1 MGMSQTEVLMERARK
16 ILFISHEASR
26 TGAPLLLLSFLKWF
40 RDNTTVPF
48 LILLKSEGEMEFEF
62 RKLAPTLVLD
72 RLGFGWRSPLGR
84 KLDNLWLL
92 LKRVW
97 RLQKLRTELIKEGIG
112 LIYSNTI
119 TNGDL
124 LQGISHLHCPI
135 ITHVHELDQLIR
147 ASGPKNIRLVRKYTH
162 HYIAASEAVKRNLV
176 TQHGIAWE
184 RVDVVHSAI
193 PFLVED
199 HGDKRRAHTQ
209 LLEKLN
215 IPQESLLVGAC
226 GSTCLHKGTDLF
238 IELARVILGA
248 KPDVS
253 VNFVWVGSDTPSLKF
268 STLHKWVQDFGLSG
282 HVHFVG
288 NQANPLDYF
297 AAIDVFALTSRE
309 DSFPL
314 VMLEAASLEKPIV
327 CFGCAGGA
335 KEFVEDDCGFV
346 IPDLNVNLM
355 AQKIILLLE
364 SKALRDQLG
373 RCALRK
379 LRKRHSMEI
388 AAPKIVNV
396 IQHFLSSPQHS
407 VKKRSDAN

>member
-1 MGMSQTEVLMERARK
+1 MEPAK
-16 ILFISHEASR
+16 KVLFISHEASR

-40 RDNTTVPF
+40 RDNTSVPF

-72 RLGFGWRSPLGR
+72 RLGFGWCSSPGR
-84 KLDNLWLL
+84 KIDNLWLH

-97 RLQKLRTELIKEGIG
+97 GLQKLSRELIQEGIG

-124 LQGISHLHCPI
+124 IQGLSHLHCPI

-147 ASGPKNIRLVRKYTH
+147 ASGLKNIRLVRKYTH

-176 TQHGIAWE
+176 NQHGIALE
-184 RVDVVHSAI
+184 RVGVVHSAI
-193 PFLVED
+193 PFPVED
-199 HGDKRRAHTQ
+199 HEDKRMARTK
-209 LLEKLN
+209 LLEKLQ

-248 KPDVS
+248 KPRVS
-253 VNFVWVGSDTPSLKF
+253 VNFVWVGPETPGLKF
-268 STLHKWVQDFGLSG
+268 NTLRQRVQDLGLSG

-297 AAIDVFALTSRE
+297 AAFDVFALTSRE

-314 VMLEAASLEKPIV
+314 VMLEASMFEKPIV
-327 CFGCAGGA
+327 CFGCSGGA

-346 IPDLNVNLM
+346 IPHLDVGLM
-355 AQKIILLLE
+355 AKKIILLLE
-364 SKALRDQLG
+364 SRVLRDQFG

-379 LRKRHSMEI
+379 LRERHTMEV

-396 IQHFLSSPQHS
+396 IQHFLSSP
-407 VKKRSDAN
+407 